1 MNPIKLCTIITHH
14 IWNYSY
20 PIHFMVSL
28 MITNHYISITNPL
41 TNTLNCTSL
50 KLIYLNI
57 VMKTIFRFILV
68 LIINVLMNSI
78 LNIKFNQVLIIY
90 PFLILYKILY
100 YILEFTAR
108 DLISIQFWFKKEIL
122 VFN

>member
-14 IWNYSY
+14 IWNYSC